1 MTQHYSPYDDVFSPN
16 DIKIAIYISAKG
28 KLAPSYCYLHEIIVL
43 SEFSQLRIW
52 IQDKCFSCLKIIPSV
67 ALELGHQL

>member
-1 MTQHYSPYDDVFSPN
+1 MTQQYSPYDDVFSPN

-52 IQDKCFSCLKIIPSV
+52 IQDKCLKIIPSV